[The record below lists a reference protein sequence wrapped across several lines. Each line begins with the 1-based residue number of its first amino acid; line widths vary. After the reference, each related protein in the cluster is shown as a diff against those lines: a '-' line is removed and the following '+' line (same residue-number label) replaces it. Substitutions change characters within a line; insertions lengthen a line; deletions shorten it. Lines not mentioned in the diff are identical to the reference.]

1 MTPDRYAEVVW
12 RDKPTTTAHVQW
24 NRGNSPAQS
33 SSPTI
38 EYAVLHGPASLVSSY
53 TEVESSTAGWKL
65 AMKLESAYGA
75 GRTQVQ
81 LEMRRTL
88 GLKQ

>member
-12 RDKPTTTAHVQW
+12 RDKPPTAAYVQW
-24 NRGNSPAQS
+24 NRGNAPALS
-33 SSPTI
+33 DERPL
-38 EYAVLHGPASLVSSY
+38 EYAVLHGPASLTASY
-53 TEVESSTAGWKL
+53 TEVDTSTAGWSL
-65 AMKLESAYGA
+65 AMKLEIAYGA